1 MIQNMKKLLWPEIC
15 PFCGKVYGT
24 GICPACESKLNELL
38 VKQPWCMKCG
48 IPIRRMEQ
56 EYCHDCKNKELHFD
70 VGRAL
75 WLHKPPVSHSI
86 YQFKYHNQREFG
98 KYYVRELLKQFES
111 TIRKWNPDLIIPVP
125 IHKRRRRKRGY
136 NQAEIL
142 AREIARLTNIPT
154 DSKILKRIRYTNP
167 QKKLDDKLRKR
178 NIQNAFQVRGDISH
192 VRRVLL
198 IDDIY
203 TTGNTLNEC
212 AKKLKEAGV
221 ENVYF
226 LTVSIGQGY

>member
-48 IPIRRMEQ
+48 KPIRRMEQ

-98 KYYVRELLKQFES
+98 KYY
-111 TIRKWNPDLIIPVP
+111 
-125 IHKRRRRKRGY
+125 
-136 NQAEIL
+136 